1 MSALKSQAIQTALMG
16 DWDTAISI
24 NKDLLKEDPNDI
36 DTLNRLAFAFSALGK
51 LKDAK
56 SIYKKVLEIDLNNPI
71 AIRNLKQMLEANK
84 NKSLKNNSFPSS
96 CLHNIFLEEP
106 GKTKVV
112 ELTNVAQPK
121 IISRLKAGESLSL
134 LIRRSKI
141 FVLDN
146 QKEYIGMLPE
156 DIGRRLIKFLKG
168 GNIYEAYVK
177 AIKSHKIF
185 IFIRETKRIKRFKN
199 QPSFSI
205 TENVK
210 VSFASKKFQERAR
223 NSDEDKENNYSEEE
237 SDEEL

>member
-1 MSALKSQAIQTALMG
+1 MPSLKSQAIQTALMG
-16 DWDTAISI
+16 DWNTAVSI
-24 NKDLLKEDPNDI
+24 NKDLLKENPNDI
-36 DTLNRLAFAFSALGK
+36 DTLNRLAFAFSAIGK
-51 LKDAK
+51 LKDAR
-56 SIYKKVLEIDLNNPI
+56 SVYQKVLEIDLNNPI
-71 AIRNLKQMLEANK
+71 AVRNLKQMIEANK
-84 NKSLKNNSFPSS
+84 NKNLKNSSPLSS
-96 CLHNIFLEEP
+96 CLHNIFLEEA

-121 IISRLKAGESLSL
+121 IISCLKAGESLNL
-134 LIRRSKI
+134 VIKRSKI
-141 FVLDN
+141 FVLGN

-156 DIGRRLIKFLKG
+156 DISRRLIKFLKG

-177 AIKSHKIF
+177 AIKAHKIF

-210 VSFASKKFQERAR
+210 VSFAGKKFQEKAR
-223 NSDEDKENNYSEEE
+223 HDEDKENYSEED